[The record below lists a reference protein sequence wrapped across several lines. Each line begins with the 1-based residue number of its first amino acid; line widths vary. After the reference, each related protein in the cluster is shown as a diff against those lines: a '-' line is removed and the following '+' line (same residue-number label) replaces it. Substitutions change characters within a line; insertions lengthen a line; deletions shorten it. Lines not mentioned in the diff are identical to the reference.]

1 MRFTYQ
7 IGRSGLTTTT
17 SGSVGYQGAGVD
29 RQKEGM
35 SEEVSVGTLNVLT
48 MTGKEGE
55 LADIMERRKVY
66 TVACKS
72 ILSP

>member
-1 MRFTYQ
+1 
-7 IGRSGLTTTT
+7 
-17 SGSVGYQGAGVD
+17 
-29 RQKEGM
+29 M

-55 LADIMERRKVY
+55 LADIMERRKVD